1 MATYTTYATD
11 SEIKEHIKKVLDV
24 DDKFVDYYLMPK
36 FEGKRIRQSFLKKL
50 GPQTLEA
57 IISSPKYLNSLISG
71 HKGRAKSL
79 SRSPERTRVKSRSPE
94 RARSTAKAKS
104 PPKFTVAERRSLSPK
119 PATAAASYRFASVAP
134 PTINPFPSRAVKPRF
149 DVTVEHF
156 PVSQTRRATLRCEI
170 IGGGKKKCRNRTRRL

>member
-1 MATYTTYATD
+1 MATYATYATKD
-11 SEIKEHIKKVLDV
+11 EIKEHIKKTLDV

-71 HKGRAKSL
+71 HKGRAKSR
-79 SRSPERTRVKSRSPE
+79 SRSPERTRSKSKSPN
-94 RARSTAKAKS
+94 RARSTAKAYS
-104 PPKFTVAERRSLSPK
+104 PPKLTVAERRSLSPK
-119 PATAAASYRFASVAP
+119 PVTAAASYRFASVAP

-170 IGGGKKKCRNRTRRL
+170 IGGGKKKCRNLTRRL

>member
-1 MATYTTYATD
+1 MATYTTYATE
-11 SEIKEHIKKVLDV
+11 SEIREHIKKILDV

-36 FEGKRIRQSFLKKL
+36 FEGKRIRHSFLKKL

-79 SRSPERTRVKSRSPE
+79 SRSPERTRVKSRSPN
-94 RARSTAKAKS
+94 RARSTAKAYS
-104 PPKFTVAERRSLSPK
+104 PPKLTVAEHRSLSPK
-119 PATAAASYRFASVAP
+119 LSLAAPSHRFASIAP
-134 PTINPFPSRAVKPRF
+134 PTTNPFPSRKPRF

-156 PVSQTRRATLRCEI
+156 PVSQTRRAVLRCEI
-170 IGGGKKKCRNRTRRL
+170 IGGSRNRNRTRRS

>member
-1 MATYTTYATD
+1 MATYTTYATE
-11 SEIKEHIKKVLDV
+11 SEIREHIKKTLDV
-24 DDKFVDYYLMPK
+24 DNKFVDYYLMPK

-79 SRSPERTRVKSRSPE
+79 SRSPSRSKSRSPE
-94 RARSTAKAKS
+94 KAISTVKARS
-104 PPKFTVAERRSLSPK
+104 PPKLTVTERRSLSPK
-119 PATAAASYRFASVAP
+119 PLLAAPSHRFASVAP
-134 PTINPFPSRAVKPRF
+134 PTTNPFPSKKPRF

-156 PVSQTRRATLRCEI
+156 PVSQTRRAVLRCEI
-170 IGGGKKKCRNRTRRL
+170 VGGSRNRNRTRRS